1 MSIKK
6 KHISYSDT
14 GKFSEIII
22 DYLSKKESL
31 EPFYNK
37 LLSIQNLKDEAQN
50 KVKLFSDSNRKTL
63 VNSLNAQY
71 KNLEITSAVKENL
84 EKLSLSLIHI

>member
-50 KVKLFSDSNRKTL
+50 KVKLF
-63 VNSLNAQY
+63 Y
-71 KNLEITSAVKENL
+71 GI
-84 EKLSLSLIHI
+84 